1 MFFSGLGSFRMFERV
16 IHLTAPA
23 LLLVVLALLTAGP
36 AMASPDDVVRDCADD
51 GFVEIDRHSRNDLRQ
66 ARNRIPADLDAYS
79 DCKAQIDEA
88 LDNPRAGVALNKDGF
103 PGGDGTGRGGS
114 GGDGSGGD
122 GSGSGS
128 GSGGSGS
135 QDEPSAEEE
144 QRAAAAAERKRQL
157 ARKDTESLLGERNV
171 KPGTAG
177 ALVEAD
183 TANGISLP
191 LLLAIIA
198 LVLGLAAG
206 VVVALGRRNPELFAG
221 TLGRLPFL
229 RGRDSPPPARRR

>member
-1 MFFSGLGSFRMFERV
+1 MFFSASGSFRMFERV
-16 IHLTAPA
+16 LHLTAPA
-23 LLLVVLALLTAGP
+23 LLLVALALFTAGP

-114 GGDGSGGD
+114 GGDGSAG
-122 GSGSGS
+122 GS
-128 GSGGSGS
+128 GSGGSAGP
-135 QDEPSAEEE
+135 DEPSAEEE
-144 QRAAAAAERKRQL
+144 QRAAAAVERKRQL

-177 ALVEAD
+177 ALVQAD

-229 RGRDSPPPARRR
+229 RGRDFPPPVRRR

>member
-1 MFFSGLGSFRMFERV
+1 MFERV
-16 IHLTAPA
+16 LHLTAPA
-23 LLLVVLALLTAGP
+23 LLLVALALFTAGP
-36 AMASPDDVVRDCADD
+36 AMASPNDVVRDCADD
-51 GFVEIDRHSRNDLRQ
+51 GFVELDRHSRSDLRQ
-66 ARNRIPADLDAYS
+66 GRNRIPADLDAYS

-88 LDNPRAGVALNKDGF
+88 LDKPRAGVALNKDGF
-103 PGGDGTGRGGS
+103 PGGDGTGGGGS
-114 GGDGSGGD
+114 GGDGSGSD
-122 GSGSGS
+122 GSA
-128 GSGGSGS
+128 GGSGS
-135 QDEPSAEEE
+135 AGSAGPDEPSAEEE
-144 QRAAAAAERKRQL
+144 QRAAAAVERKRQL

-177 ALVEAD
+177 ALAPAD

-229 RGRDSPPPARRR
+229 RGRDSPPPVRRR

>member
-1 MFFSGLGSFRMFERV
+1 ML
-16 IHLTAPA
+16 HLTAPA
-23 LLLVVLALLTAGP
+23 LLLVALALFTAGP

-51 GFVEIDRHSRNDLRQ
+51 GFVEIGRHSRSDLQQ

-79 DCKAQIDEA
+79 DCKAQINEA

-103 PGGDGTGRGGS
+103 PGGDGSGGGGS

-128 GSGGSGS
+128 GSGGSAG

-144 QRAAAAAERKRQL
+144 QRAAAAVERKRQL

-177 ALVEAD
+177 ALAPAD

-229 RGRDSPPPARRR
+229 RGRDFPPPVRRR

>member
-1 MFFSGLGSFRMFERV
+1 MFERV
-16 IHLTAPA
+16 LHLTAPA
-23 LLLVVLALLTAGP
+23 LLLVALALFTAGP

-51 GFVEIDRHSRNDLRQ
+51 GFVEIGRHSRSDLQQ

-79 DCKAQIDEA
+79 DCKAQINEA

-103 PGGDGTGRGGS
+103 PGGDGSGGGGS

-128 GSGGSGS
+128 GSGGSAG

-144 QRAAAAAERKRQL
+144 QRAAAAVERKRQL

-177 ALVEAD
+177 ALAPAD

-229 RGRDSPPPARRR
+229 RGRDFPPPVRRR

>member
-1 MFFSGLGSFRMFERV
+1 MFERV
-16 IHLTAPA
+16 LHLTAPA
-23 LLLVVLALLTAGP
+23 LLLVALALFTAGP

-51 GFVEIDRHSRNDLRQ
+51 GFVEIDRHSRSDLRQ
-66 ARNRIPADLDAYS
+66 GRNRIPADLDAYS

-122 GSGSGS
+122 GSAGGS
-128 GSGGSGS
+128 GSGGSAGP
-135 QDEPSAEEE
+135 DEPSAEEE
-144 QRAAAAAERKRQL
+144 QRAAAAVERKRQL

-177 ALVEAD
+177 ALAPAD

-206 VVVALGRRNPELFAG
+206 VVVALGRRDPELFAG

-229 RGRDSPPPARRR
+229 RGRDSPPPVRRR

>member
-1 MFFSGLGSFRMFERV
+1 MFERV
-16 IHLTAPA
+16 LHLTAPA
-23 LLLVVLALLTAGP
+23 LLLVALALFTAGP

-114 GGDGSGGD
+114 GGDGSAG
-122 GSGSGS
+122 GS
-128 GSGGSGS
+128 GSGGSAGP
-135 QDEPSAEEE
+135 DEPSAEEE
-144 QRAAAAAERKRQL
+144 QRAAAAVERKRQL

-177 ALVEAD
+177 ALVQAD

-229 RGRDSPPPARRR
+229 RGRDFPPPVRRR